1 METPIARSSG
11 AVNFDKIV
19 YEHGKFDQ
27 TEVESIIFVYRSEVN
42 EAVEDQSSRA
52 YRAIRNG
59 IVTGR
64 YRPGQRL
71 VESTIAS
78 LEGVSRT
85 PVRAAL
91 RWLEREGVVDIEK
104 RRGARVRRLS
114 AEQVSDPYELRARI
128 EGHACELAAS
138 RASKEDAAE
147 LCALADVFD
156 TSLAELPED
165 RDFAGVRAAN
175 AALHRKIAKT
185 GGNPFLVS
193 ALDAT
198 LENPL
203 VLRAFQNFSQ
213 QELGRSGLFHQ
224 LIVSAIREGR
234 SDRAA
239 RLMIEPTLQA
249 RDKLVAA
256 FDSAFEESRE

>member
-1 METPIARSSG
+1 METPIARLRG
-11 AVNFDKIV
+11 TINFDKIV
-19 YEHGKFDQ
+19 YENGKFDQ
-27 TEVESIIFVYRSEVN
+27 IEVESIIFVYRSEVN

-114 AEQVSDPYELRARI
+114 AEQVSDLYELRARI

-165 RDFAGVRAAN
+165 RDFACCECGASSEDRQDRRQPVSCISPRRDARESARF
-175 AALHRKIAKT
+175 ACISKFQSARTRTLWSLSPTHRER
-185 GGNPFLVS
+185 NS
-193 ALDAT
+193 
-198 LENPL
+198 
-203 VLRAFQNFSQ
+203 
-213 QELGRSGLFHQ
+213 
-224 LIVSAIREGR
+224 
-234 SDRAA
+234 
-239 RLMIEPTLQA
+239 
-249 RDKLVAA
+249 
-256 FDSAFEESRE
+256 